1 MNSIKVRLRVFIL
14 ILIAVVFTGTIGF
27 MALEGLTLFDSLYF
41 TVVTVATVG
50 YGDIT
55 ATTQAGG
62 RLRCSSW

>member
-1 MNSIKVRLRVFIL
+1 
-14 ILIAVVFTGTIGF
+14 